1 MTLKKKKR
9 VILVY
14 VIFAIFLISF
24 VTLLTFIIINADNTY
39 ILAWLSLGV
48 LATLAF
54 EAVVLY
60 FILSRFIKSR
70 ELIKKSFNSFVENIM
85 TNNNIGI
92 IIYDSG
98 QEIIWS
104 SSFLKSKFKNNFI
117 GWSLDDFF
125 QKFYGNKKKVDLN
138 ENKIEF
144 SENDHIYEAQFWPI
158 SNTVVI
164 RDISTENLFKTITAE
179 QKPVI
184 GEIEI
189 DNFQLYQSILSEEQF
204 FKLNKAVI
212 DTIEEYVKKYNMIYR
227 QYTNGKFI
235 VFTNEKTI
243 SELIEN
249 QFDLF
254 MKINQKEIDNSYKIS
269 LSIGFASGWSSF
281 QKQIE
286 QAKKALLQAQNRG
299 GDQVAIFSNT
309 RNPIYFGSKSEI
321 VSDNSRIKIKNTA
334 LELRKKLISNK
345 IDKVIIYGHKMA
357 DLDAIGSAYGIY
369 QMAKG
374 FNKKAYIGN
383 FTFDHTTK
391 QMISSM
397 KSVFERDCLTSNME
411 HLTRITNENTLV
423 VLVDNSDVLR
433 TDNIEALKNTDRNNV
448 FVLDHHRPGK
458 SIDYCPVT
466 NIYIDTTASST
477 CEIVTE
483 IISFVENKVSIDQT
497 TAQLLLNG
505 IYLDTNQF
513 AKSVSQRAFSAASY
527 LETKG
532 AKASIAVEILKIDNE
547 TRKTIDLILKNL
559 TEVKEGFF
567 LAYSNI
573 EASNDTISIA
583 ADEILKIKGRVAS
596 FVVAKLKDSKDKTKY
611 KLSARG
617 INTNVQ
623 IICESVGGGGH
634 FSSAAAVSNEDLNIF
649 VDNIKHAIVMSGAK
663 KHESNFN

>member
-1 MTLKKKKR
+1 MRNKNR
-9 VILVY
+9 VIGISIIF
-14 VIFAIFLISF
+14 VIFAISF
-24 VTLLTFIIINADNTY
+24 VALLIAIIFNLGNAY
-39 ILAWLSLGV
+39 ILGWLSLGV
-48 LATLAF
+48 VSSLAVEATL
-54 EAVVLY
+54 LY
-60 FILSRFIKSR
+60 FVLSKFVKSR
-70 ELIKKSFNSFVENIM
+70 ELIKKSFNSFVEDIM
-85 TNNNIGI
+85 SNNNIGI

-117 GWSLDDFF
+117 GWSVDDFF
-125 QKFYGNKKKVDLN
+125 GKFFSDKKKIDLN

-158 SNTVVI
+158 SNTIVI
-164 RDISTENLFKTITAE
+164 RDISTENLFKTQAWE

-204 FKLNKAVI
+204 FRLNKAVI
-212 DTIEEYVKKYNMIYR
+212 DTIEEYVKKYNIIYR
-227 QYTNGKFI
+227 QYTNGKFVI
-235 VFTNEKTI
+235 LTNEKTLY
-243 SELIEN
+243 ELKED

-254 MKINQKEIDNSYKIS
+254 MKINQKEIEGLNKLS

-286 QAKKALLQAQNRG
+286 EAKKALLQAQNRG

-309 RNPIYFGSKSEI
+309 QNPIYYGSKSEI
-321 VSDNSRIKIKNTA
+321 VADNSRTKIKNIA
-334 LELRKKLISNK
+334 LELQSKLKNPQ
-345 IDKVIIYGHKMA
+345 IDKVIVYGHKMV
-357 DLDAIGSAYGIY
+357 DLDAIGAAYGIY
-369 QMAKG
+369 QIAKG
-374 FNKKAYIGN
+374 FGKEAYIGN
-383 FTFDHTTK
+383 YSFDHTTK
-391 QMISSM
+391 MMMSEM
-397 KSVFERDCLTSNME
+397 KNVFDGSFLVSNME
-411 HLTRITNENTLV
+411 TLTKMTNENTLV
-423 VLVDNSDVLR
+423 VLVDNSDVQR
-433 TDNIEALKNTDRNNV
+433 TDNPDALKNTDRNNV
-448 FVLDHHRPGK
+448 FVLDHHRIGK

-466 NIYIDTTASST
+466 NIYIDTGASSAS
-477 CEIVTE
+477 EIVTE
-483 IISFVENKVSIDQT
+483 IISFIENKVIIDPV

-513 AKSVSQRAFSAASY
+513 SKSVSQRAFAAAGY
-527 LETKG
+527 LEAKG
-532 AKASIAVEILKIDNE
+532 AKGSIAGEILKIDNE
-547 TRKTIDLILKNL
+547 TRKTVDLILKNL

-596 FVVAKLKDSKDKTKY
+596 FVVAKLKGSKEKAKY

-634 FSSAAAVSNEDLNIF
+634 FNSAAALSQEDLNVF
-649 VDNIKHAIVMSGAK
+649 VDNIKHAIIMTGAK
-663 KHESNFN
+663 KNESNFT